1 MSRKPTLDLTDD
13 LRAIQQAAADYRAAI
28 ARPEFM
34 AEIEFRIIRGIVRRA
49 LAAGYSITVIDDPF
63 GAADG
68 EKVVTDS
75 RDAAHI
81 IGALCST
88 GGDLLILREACG
100 KRAGW
105 VQLVYNGD
113 EDVIADHSDTLPAG
127 ILDAAVRS

>member
-13 LRAIQQAAADYRAAI
+13 LRAIQQAAADYLANAV
-28 ARPEFM
+28 RPEFM
-34 AEIEFRIIRGIVRRA
+34 AKIEFRIIRGIVRRA

-100 KRAGW
+100 KRVGW

-113 EDVIADHSDTLPAG
+113 EDVVADHSPNLPAG

>member
-1 MSRKPTLDLTDD
+1 MSNETPIVPSGTFTV
-13 LRAIQQAAADYRAAI
+13 
-28 ARPEFM
+28 RPEFM
-34 AEIEFRIIRGIVRRA
+34 AVIEFIVIRGLVRRA

-63 GAADG
+63 GIDG
-68 EKVVTDS
+68 GEQVITDS

-88 GGDLLILREACG
+88 GGDLLKLRDADG

-105 VQLVYNGD
+105 IQLVYNGD
-113 EDVIADHSDTLPAG
+113 EDVVADHSPNLPAG

>member
-1 MSRKPTLDLTDD
+1 MTDEIKLDLTDD
-13 LRAIQQAAADYRAAI
+13 LRAIKQAAADYRANAV
-28 ARPEFM
+28 RPEFM

-63 GAADG
+63 GIDG
-68 EKVVTDS
+68 GAQVVTDS
-75 RDAAHI
+75 RDAAQI

-88 GGDLLILREACG
+88 AGDLLKLRDADG

-105 VQLVYNGD
+105 IQLVYNGD
-113 EDVIADHSDTLPAG
+113 EDVVADHSPNLPAG

>member
-13 LRAIQQAAADYRAAI
+13 LRAIQQAAADYRAAV
-28 ARPEFM
+28 ARPKFM
-34 AEIEFRIIRGIVRRA
+34 AEVEFRIIRGLVRRA

-105 VQLVYNGD
+105 IQLVYNGD

-127 ILDAAVRS
+127 ILDVAVRS

>member
-13 LRAIQQAAADYRAAI
+13 LRAIQQAAADYLANAV
-28 ARPEFM
+28 RPEFM
-34 AEIEFRIIRGIVRRA
+34 AKIEFRIIRGIVRRA

-100 KRAGW
+100 KRVGW

-113 EDVIADHSDTLPAG
+113 EDVVADHSANLPAG